1 MDWQEYGKIE
11 YILSRS
17 VSTLRN
23 AGCFFFGLA
32 HKFFGLVDENF
43 GLLHKFFGLDVSR
56 EALFPDFNCLK
67 QLFFFGIIHLG
78 YLRHQGVF

>member
-1 MDWQEYGKIE
+1 MDWHKYGQIE

-23 AGCFFFGLA
+23 AGCF
-32 HKFFGLVDENF
+32 FFGLVDENF

-56 EALFPDFNCLK
+56 EALFRAN
-67 QLFFFGIIHLG
+67 GIKNW
-78 YLRHQGVF
+78 

>member
-1 MDWQEYGKIE
+1 M
-11 YILSRS
+11 
-17 VSTLRN
+17 STLRN
-23 AGCFFFGLA
+23 AECFFFGLA

-67 QLFFFGIIHLG
+67 PMQHAHATRNTLEKVRRTQKNTFGKVQNML
-78 YLRHQGVF
+78 